1 MRATTLASEVL
12 ELDLDPA
19 FASETIQ
26 AVIAAKN
33 NLALTYTVDEPD
45 RALTLAEEAFE
56 LSRQQ
61 GDHHRKATS
70 LSNGADLL
78 QATGM
83 HADAMARIE
92 QPVAIYSEIRMQAA
106 AYQPDIWALSELS
119 EW

>member
-12 ELDLDPA
+12 ELALDPA

-26 AVIAAKN
+26 TVIAAKN
-33 NLALTYTVDEPD
+33 NLALAYAVDEPD
-45 RALTLAEEAFE
+45 RALMLAEEAFE
-56 LSRQQ
+56 LSQQQ
-61 GDHHRKATS
+61 GDRHREAEL
-70 LSNGADLL
+70 LSNVADLL

-92 QPVAIYSEIRMQAA
+92 QPVAIYAEIRIQAG
-106 AYQPDIWALSELS
+106 AYQPENWKLS